1 MLAIAVM
8 AFICLFLLFVKRRS
22 FRSLVFSILNMVLIA
37 LTLSLLFVPFE
48 TYRWGDLS
56 GLRRSMEWKFGYTSA
71 WPLSFL
77 ASPYEG
83 IIQTRLPSV
92 LAHSVLFLVGPFLM
106 CVFVAL
112 TKYFSN
118 RPFAAPKNFMLFPTV
133 FWMGTNALALLSRQ
147 IVLTPQAYDSLHWI
161 ITVLS
166 LALAYFILPK
176 LFRRVLFKGKVQSV
190 PIETDSGT
198 GKATTPESIL
208 HTSAQTDRP
217 TDEQIDEPTD
227 RQTDKELVSTGVVSV
242 AVIPGQLEESTN
254 VAASNSAYTA
264 TTIVLEARGLS
275 KTYDMG
281 ATQVKAVDGVSL
293 TVGRGEFLVIMGKS
307 GSGKSTLLHLL
318 GGLDRPDAGEVR
330 INDTVITSMKEEQL
344 SKFRARH
351 LGFVFQF
358 FYLLPELTAAENICL
373 PLLVNRSQQ
382 NLNEREITALT
393 DLLGITER
401 LEHRPEQLS
410 GGEQQRVALARALAN
425 RPEIIMLDEP
435 TGNLDSRST
444 EQIMRMIAELV
455 STRTQTV
462 IMVTH
467 DRDWCDLADRVL
479 YMRDGH
485 LVDAA
490 TYASEQGGRHA

>member
-1 MLAIAVM
+1 M
-8 AFICLFLLFVKRRS
+8 
-22 FRSLVFSILNMVLIA
+22 
-37 LTLSLLFVPFE
+37 
-48 TYRWGDLS
+48 
-56 GLRRSMEWKFGYTSA
+56 
-71 WPLSFL
+71 
-77 ASPYEG
+77 
-83 IIQTRLPSV
+83 
-92 LAHSVLFLVGPFLM
+92 
-106 CVFVAL
+106 
-112 TKYFSN
+112 
-118 RPFAAPKNFMLFPTV
+118 
-133 FWMGTNALALLSRQ
+133 
-147 IVLTPQAYDSLHWI
+147 
-161 ITVLS
+161 
-166 LALAYFILPK
+166 
-176 LFRRVLFKGKVQSV
+176 
-190 PIETDSGT
+190 
-198 GKATTPESIL
+198 
-208 HTSAQTDRP
+208 
-217 TDEQIDEPTD
+217 
-227 RQTDKELVSTGVVSV
+227 
-242 AVIPGQLEESTN
+242 
-254 VAASNSAYTA
+254 
-264 TTIVLEARGLS
+264 
-275 KTYDMG
+275 
-281 ATQVKAVDGVSL
+281 KAVDGVSL

-382 NLNEREITALT
+382 NLNEQEITALT

-425 RPEIIMLDEP
+425 QPEIIMLDEP

>member
-1 MLAIAVM
+1 
-8 AFICLFLLFVKRRS
+8 
-22 FRSLVFSILNMVLIA
+22 
-37 LTLSLLFVPFE
+37 
-48 TYRWGDLS
+48 
-56 GLRRSMEWKFGYTSA
+56 
-71 WPLSFL
+71 
-77 ASPYEG
+77 
-83 IIQTRLPSV
+83 
-92 LAHSVLFLVGPFLM
+92 
-106 CVFVAL
+106 
-112 TKYFSN
+112 
-118 RPFAAPKNFMLFPTV
+118 
-133 FWMGTNALALLSRQ
+133 
-147 IVLTPQAYDSLHWI
+147 
-161 ITVLS
+161 
-166 LALAYFILPK
+166 
-176 LFRRVLFKGKVQSV
+176 
-190 PIETDSGT
+190 
-198 GKATTPESIL
+198 
-208 HTSAQTDRP
+208 
-217 TDEQIDEPTD
+217 
-227 RQTDKELVSTGVVSV
+227 
-242 AVIPGQLEESTN
+242 
-254 VAASNSAYTA
+254 
-264 TTIVLEARGLS
+264 
-275 KTYDMG
+275 
-281 ATQVKAVDGVSL
+281 QVKAVDGVSL

-318 GGLDRPDAGEVR
+318 GGLDRPDVGEVR

-344 SKFRARH
+344 SKFRAQH

-485 LVDAA
+485 LIDAA
-490 TYASEQGGRHA
+490 TYAAEQGGRHA